1 MRPWAG
7 PIGFV
12 GAAASL
18 VFWLVIPFVA
28 GGNNLYVHSGNEAI
42 YVVFAVL
49 SAVGVAG
56 ALMAGGGGRLA
67 PAMLAIAIIPA
78 VGALLVPGLLVI
90 VAVLLA
96 LQEVES
102 GKSRTIR

>member
-18 VFWLVIPFVA
+18 VFWLVVPIVA
-28 GGNNLYVHSGNEAI
+28 GGHDLYVHAGNEVF
-42 YVVFAVL
+42 YVVFAAMSL
-49 SAVGVAG
+49 VGLAGAIVAG
-56 ALMAGGGGRLA
+56 SSTRAAPALM
-67 PAMLAIAIIPA
+67 AIAIIPA

-90 VAVLLA
+90 VATLLA
-96 LQEVES
+96 MQAPET
-102 GKSRTIR
+102 GGAQRP

>member
-18 VFWLVIPFVA
+18 VFWLVVPFAA
-28 GGNNLYVHSGNEAI
+28 GSHNLYVHAGNEI
-42 YVVFAVL
+42 FYVVFAAMSL
-49 SAVGVAG
+49 VGLAG
-56 ALMAGGGGRLA
+56 AVIAGGTTRWA
-67 PAMLAIAIIPA
+67 PALMAIAIIPA

-90 VAVLLA
+90 AATLLA
-96 LQEVES
+96 MQAPEP
-102 GKSRTIR
+102 GRAQWP